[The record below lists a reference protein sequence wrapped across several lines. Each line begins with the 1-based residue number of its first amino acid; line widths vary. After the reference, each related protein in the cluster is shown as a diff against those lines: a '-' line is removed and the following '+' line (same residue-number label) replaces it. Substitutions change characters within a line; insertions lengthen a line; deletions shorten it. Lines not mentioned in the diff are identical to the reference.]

1 MSKKTRQEK
10 DLARLRRQIEVLK
23 AQNSERSHDY
33 SPPPREVREESKPE
47 KPAEP
52 PIKSLEIK
60 KVAPKFIKADLLK
73 TTALALI
80 ALAIILLLYLLRNQI
95 PFL

>member
-1 MSKKTRQEK
+1 MSKKARQEK
-10 DLARLRRQIEVLK
+10 DLARLRRQIEVLR

-33 SPPPREVREESKPE
+33 SPPPREVREENKSE
-47 KPAEP
+47 KSAEP
-52 PIKSLEIK
+52 PIKNLEIR

-73 TTALALI
+73 TTVLSLI
-80 ALAIILLLYLLRNQI
+80 ALAVIATLYLLRNQI

>member
-1 MSKKTRQEK
+1 VAKKTRQEK
-10 DLARLRRQIEVLK
+10 DLAHLRRKIEVLR

-73 TTALALI
+73 TIVLSLAALAV
-80 ALAIILLLYLLRNQI
+80 ILLLYLLRNKI

>member
-1 MSKKTRQEK
+1 MAKKTRQEK

-33 SPPPREVREESKPE
+33 SPPPREMREESKPE
-47 KPAEP
+47 KSAET
-52 PIKSLEIK
+52 PIKKLEIK

-73 TTALALI
+73 TTTFALI
-80 ALAIILLLYLLRNQI
+80 ALAVIAALYLLRDKI

>member
-10 DLARLRRQIEVLK
+10 DLARLRRQIEVLR

-33 SPPPREVREESKPE
+33 SPPPREVQEESKPG
-47 KPAEP
+47 KSTEP
-52 PIKSLEIK
+52 PIKNLEIR

-73 TTALALI
+73 TIVLSLAALAVI
-80 ALAIILLLYLLRNQI
+80 AALYLLRNQI